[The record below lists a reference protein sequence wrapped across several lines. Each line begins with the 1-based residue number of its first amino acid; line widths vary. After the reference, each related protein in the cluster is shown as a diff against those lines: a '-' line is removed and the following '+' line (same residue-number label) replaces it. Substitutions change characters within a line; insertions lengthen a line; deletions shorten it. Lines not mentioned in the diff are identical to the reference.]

1 MRDSASPVVRPDPTL
16 SAAADAAVQCLAVG
30 PAEDVLVLFNEDQ
43 RVIAE
48 SLAVAAEA
56 AARSVHL
63 LCYPP
68 LTRDGEEPP
77 TPVAAAMCEAAV
89 IFAATT
95 FSLSHTRARMEATR
109 GGARIATLPH
119 ITEATFRRAMPVDY
133 SELRRAGE
141 RVAAQLS
148 AASKC
153 RVTSVAGTD
162 IVVDLEGRE
171 AVVDDGNL
179 QDEAAFGNLPAG
191 EAFIAPREGSAEGL
205 VVFDGSLAGL
215 GLLEEPVAVRVAG
228 GRAIQANGD
237 AGKWLL
243 ETLDAGG
250 TGGRLLAEFG
260 IGTNPAANLSGSILE
275 DEKVIGTAHLA
286 FGTNESFGGTNTSRV
301 HIDGLLLEPTIEL
314 DARPLMHEGKL
325 IL

>member
-1 MRDSASPVVRPDPTL
+1 MRDSASPVARPDLTL

-48 SLAVAAEA
+48 SLAVAAEG
-56 AARSVHL
+56 AARRVQL

-77 TPVAAAMCEAAV
+77 TPVAAAMREAAV

-141 RVAAQLS
+141 WVAAQLS

-153 RVTSVAGTD
+153 RVTSAAGTD

-191 EAFIAPREGSAEGL
+191 EAFIAPREGTAEGL

-228 GRAIQANGD
+228 GRAIQADGD

-250 TGGRLLAEFG
+250 TSGRLLAEFG
-260 IGTNPAANLSGSILE
+260 IGTNPAAKLSGSILE